1 MTKQQPQQRER
12 QQKLAQETQKKA
24 QSGSPL
30 DRFLKDVPDEIK
42 NMPQT
47 IRLKEF
53 TAASVTSAF
62 AMDEKYSPRIQT
74 AVAVLLIA
82 SKKAPAGNT
91 QKNGPMPDRSAISG
105 HMSEHNPRT
114 AYNVNV
120 VTTLTSND
128 ATKTWLAFEFSLGN
142 MTALSYESGRKLAD
156 MPIAA
161 MTTAATP

>member
-1 MTKQQPQQRER
+1 MARTIDVIIEC
-12 QQKLAQETQKKA
+12 KKSSIEWGEIDVA
-24 QSGSPL
+24 LFAAALDWGGKPLKSPVG
-30 DRFLKDVPDEIK
+30 F
-42 NMPQT
+42 
-47 IRLKEF
+47 
-53 TAASVTSAF
+53 SF